1 MIFSHTLTQDRY
13 LANGDSIPK
22 KTVLINLLRFQVRLT
37 RFHDPADRTLNSK
50 LNTGGGYESKSW
62 FQRLPSSK
70 SNALFSSSQKITA
83 DNHDRELTFADV
95 NVDELEHQ
103 LSSYMADYFNEAL
116 KNEYA
121 PVSQIILYD
130 GNRKLLSWDNEEED
144 GHASESDDL
153 LNKMLF
159 GAKSKSELAQYNSLR
174 GSSQQQDRS
183 LESTQDSLTLFSTTF
198 EGIAVFTTEAGGLP
212 VPNENTAHSIQVKA
226 FASTGAFE
234 NQLKTTN
241 LEDGLTE
248 VVSTVIKVVSVLP
261 SIAPSSSSGNNSGI
275 SNIIVI
281 AIVIAALS
289 LFLLFISVYLACRR
303 RRYYYGRGFGRS
315 RNSPHANSKEKHEMD
330 GKADD
335 CPETKDSSSG
345 RLSGDTPPVINVNHQ
360 ADDVSAYTE
369 SIISGWGTSVVS
381 SKSSIKSAVK
391 SDNKWQPPT
400 LSQTPTRESRV
411 SDHFKPRFH
420 NDPKKPSVNDNP
432 PKHKV
437 KPENDLDL
445 TPTRATNLASQ
456 PLKVTSPIQITP
468 LKTVINERQISD
480 VESSEDGLLHLSSDG
495 SSAIAS
501 LCSFQ
506 QQENSVSAKYLEP
519 QTTTDL
525 DEMDK
530 IGLKLSQSY
539 SKSIKSHYSKNSPNL
554 KEMKSGSFS
563 VKSYDN
569 EIASSVNKM
578 NDTGTDNSIETYGYS
593 LDGVGDQSPFTKNS
607 RRSQFR

>member
-1 MIFSHTLTQDRY
+1 MHHVRNLEKKIDTHDRY
-13 LANGDSIPK
+13 LVDGRMKP
-22 KTVLINLLRFQVRLT
+22 VLINLLRFKVQLT
-37 RFHDPADRTLNSK
+37 RLHDPADRALNSK
-50 LNTGGGYESKSW
+50 LSTGGYESKSW
-62 FQRLPSSK
+62 FQRLPSIK
-70 SNALFSSSQKITA
+70 SNAFSSPKKTA
-83 DNHDRELTFADV
+83 DNHDRELTVADV
-95 NVDELEHQ
+95 NVDELEDQ
-103 LSSYMADYFNEAL
+103 LESYMTDFFNEAF

-121 PVSQIILYD
+121 SVSQIILY
-130 GNRKLLSWDNEEED
+130 GVNRKLLSWDEEED
-144 GHASESDDL
+144 GYASESDDL
-153 LNKMLF
+153 LNEIIIDPLF
-159 GAKSKSELAQYNSLR
+159 GAKSKSALVQYSLR
-174 GSSQQQDRS
+174 GSQQDRS
-183 LESTQDSLTLFSTTF
+183 LESTLTLFSTIF
-198 EGIAVFTTEAGGLP
+198 EGIAVFNPEAGGLP
-212 VPNENTAHSIQVKA
+212 VPNDDTAHSTQLKA
-226 FASTGAFE
+226 FSSTGAFE

-248 VVSTVIKVVSVLP
+248 VVSTDIKIVSVLP
-261 SIAPSSSSGNNSGI
+261 SDAPSSGSGNNSGV

-330 GKADD
+330 GIADD

-381 SKSSIKSAVK
+381 SKGSIKSAVK

-445 TPTRATNLASQ
+445 TPTRATELASQ
-456 PLKVTSPIQITP
+456 PLKATSPIQNTP
-468 LKTVINERQISD
+468 LKTVISERQISD

-519 QTTTDL
+519 QTTIDS
-525 DEMDK
+525 DEMEK

>member
-1 MIFSHTLTQDRY
+1 M
-13 LANGDSIPK
+13 GP
-22 KTVLINLLRFQVRLT
+22 VLINLLRFQVKLT
-37 RFHDPADRTLNSK
+37 RFHDLADRALNSK
-50 LNTGGGYESKSW
+50 LSTGGYESKSW
-62 FQRLPSSK
+62 FQRLPSFK
-70 SNALFSSSQKITA
+70 SNAFSSPKKTA
-83 DNHDRELTFADV
+83 DNHDRELTVADV
-95 NVDELEHQ
+95 NVDELEDQ
-103 LSSYMADYFNEAL
+103 LESYMTDFFNEAF

-121 PVSQIILYD
+121 SVSQIILY
-130 GNRKLLSWDNEEED
+130 GVNRKLLSWDEEED
-144 GHASESDDL
+144 GYASESDDL
-153 LNKMLF
+153 LNEIIIDPLF
-159 GAKSKSELAQYNSLR
+159 GAKSKSALVQYSLR
-174 GSSQQQDRS
+174 GSQQDRS
-183 LESTQDSLTLFSTTF
+183 LESTQDSLTLFSTIF
-198 EGIAVFTTEAGGLP
+198 EGIAVFNPEAGELP
-212 VPNENTAHSIQVKA
+212 VPNEDTVHSIQLKA
-226 FASTGAFE
+226 FNSIGAFE

-248 VVSTVIKVVSVLP
+248 VVSTDIKIVSVLP
-261 SIAPSSSSGNNSGI
+261 SNAPSSGSENNSGV

-289 LFLLFISVYLACRR
+289 FFLLFISVYLACRR

-315 RNSPHANSKEKHEMD
+315 RSSPHANSKEKHEMNEI
-330 GKADD
+330 ADD

-360 ADDVSAYTE
+360 ADDISAYTE

-381 SKSSIKSAVK
+381 GKASIKSAVK
-391 SDNKWQPPT
+391 SDNKWQPHT

-445 TPTRATNLASQ
+445 IPTRATKLASQ
-456 PLKVTSPIQITP
+456 PLKATSPIQNTP
-468 LKTVINERQISD
+468 LKTVISERQISD

-519 QTTTDL
+519 QTTIDS
-525 DEMDK
+525 DEMEK

-554 KEMKSGSFS
+554 KEMKSRSFS

-578 NDTGTDNSIETYGYS
+578 NDTGSDNSIETYGYS
-593 LDGVGDQSPFTKNS
+593 LDGVGDRSTFTKNS
-607 RRSQFR
+607 RRSRKFR

>member
-1 MIFSHTLTQDRY
+1 M
-13 LANGDSIPK
+13 GP
-22 KTVLINLLRFQVRLT
+22 VLINLLRFQVKLT
-37 RFHDPADRTLNSK
+37 RFHDLADRALNSK
-50 LNTGGGYESKSW
+50 LSTGGYESKSW
-62 FQRLPSSK
+62 FQRLPSIK
-70 SNALFSSSQKITA
+70 SNAFSSPKKTA
-83 DNHDRELTFADV
+83 DNHDRELTVADV
-95 NVDELEHQ
+95 NVDELEDQ
-103 LSSYMADYFNEAL
+103 LEIYMTDFFNEDL

-121 PVSQIILYD
+121 SVSQIILYGVD
-130 GNRKLLSWDNEEED
+130 RKLLSWDKEED
-144 GHASESDDL
+144 GYASESDDL
-153 LNKMLF
+153 LNEIIIDPLF
-159 GAKSKSELAQYNSLR
+159 GAKSKSALVQYSLR
-174 GSSQQQDRS
+174 GSQQDRS
-183 LESTQDSLTLFSTTF
+183 LESTLTLFSTIF
-198 EGIAVFTTEAGGLP
+198 EGIAVFNPEAGGLP
-212 VPNENTAHSIQVKA
+212 VPNDDTAHSTQLKA
-226 FASTGAFE
+226 FSSTGAFE

-248 VVSTVIKVVSVLP
+248 VVSTDIKIVSVLP
-261 SIAPSSSSGNNSGI
+261 SDAPSSGSGNNSGV

-289 LFLLFISVYLACRR
+289 FFLLFISVYLACRR

-381 SKSSIKSAVK
+381 GKASIKSAVK
-391 SDNKWQPPT
+391 SDQKWPPP
-400 LSQTPTRESRV
+400 SQTPTRESRV

-420 NDPKKPSVNDNP
+420 NEPQKPSVSDSP
-432 PKHKV
+432 PKHRV

-445 TPTRATNLASQ
+445 TPTRATKSSPQ
-456 PLKVTSPIQITP
+456 PLRATSPIQKTP
-468 LKTVINERQISD
+468 LKTIINERQISD
-480 VESSEDGLLHLSSDG
+480 VESSEDGLLHLSSEG

-506 QQENSVSAKYLEP
+506 QQENSVSNKYSASHS
-519 QTTTDL
+519 TVDSN
-525 DEMDK
+525 EMEK
-530 IGLKLSQSY
+530 IGIKLSQSY
-539 SKSIKSHYSKNSPNL
+539 SKSMKSHNSKNSSNL

-569 EIASSVNKM
+569 EVASSVNKM
-578 NDTGTDNSIETYGYS
+578 IDSGSDNSIETYGYS
-593 LDGVGDQSPFTKNS
+593 LDGVGDRSTFTKNS
-607 RRSQFR
+607 RRSRKIR